1 MPDDA
6 SWRRDVYL
14 SLDLT
19 KDANAVLYYPTT
31 PQADGRQNLFTF
43 IFKMLLRGNSRRM
56 TISSTATKTSRPK
69 TR

>member
-43 IFKMLLRGNSRRM
+43 IFKMLLRGG
-56 TISSTATKTSRPK
+56 TQGV
-69 TR
+69 